1 MSLHM
6 HEKELK
12 SFAKS
17 ILMKD
22 KNWVSVFE
30 DGDSGKTYFILW
42 DIFMI
47 NETLGVKVKNDS
59 EYSHFSETYKIDL
72 EQEENEG
79 KELLDTKQLL
89 DCAVIYELPRNSKK
103 WEEELQKLLSRIIPS
118 IPLAIILKEKDIA
131 KVLASFEDETGAKK
145 YDYRADFEENGL
157 DIFYAICKSFDFHTA
172 GGYNRSSRKI
182 SQVVLDVD
190 DLYNYNNY
198 HSNYFAKKWQSSSEK
213 INYRTLGIFSKKP
226 NKQKIIMKA
235 SVFED
240 EDEEIGEFLNCNYL
254 LENQAKAADKF
265 RKVAEIVETLLQDE
279 MLYSRYLTKDQVRS
293 YKNY

>member
-22 KNWVSVFE
+22 RKWVSVFE
-30 DGDSGKTYFILW
+30 DGVSRKTYFILW

-72 EQEENEG
+72 EKEENEDQ
-79 KELLDTKQLL
+79 ELLDMKQLL
-89 DCAVIYELPRNSKK
+89 NCAVIYELPQNSKK
-103 WEEELQKLLSRIIPS
+103 WEEELKKLLSRIIPS

-131 KVLASFEDETGAKK
+131 KALTTFEDETGAKR
-145 YDYRADFEENGL
+145 YDYCADFEEDGL
-157 DIFYAICKSFDFHTA
+157 DIFYAICKSFELKIPPR
-172 GGYNRSSRKI
+172 YSSGVIK
-182 SQVVLDVD
+182 QVVLDVE
-190 DLYNYNNY
+190 DLYEHNR
-198 HSNYFAKKWQSSSEK
+198 HRTQAEYFSEN
-213 INYRTLGIFSKKP
+213 INYRALGLFSHKP
-226 NKQKIIMKA
+226 NLQNIVLSSPSEYESDKEA
-235 SVFED
+235 
-240 EDEEIGEFLNCNYL
+240 GELLNCNYL

-265 RKVAEIVETLLQDE
+265 LKVAKIVEAVFQND

>member
-1 MSLHM
+1 M

-30 DGDSGKTYFILW
+30 DGGSGKTYFILW

-59 EYSHFSETYKIDL
+59 EYSYFSETYKIEL
-72 EQEENEG
+72 EKEENEG

-103 WEEELQKLLSRIIPS
+103 WEEELRKLFYRMNSK

-131 KVLASFEDETGAKK
+131 KVLTSFEDETGAKR
-145 YDYRADFEENGL
+145 YDYCADFEENGL
-157 DIFYAICKSFDFHTA
+157 DIFYAICKSFELKIPPR
-172 GGYNRSSRKI
+172 YSSGVMK
-182 SQVVLDVD
+182 QVVLDVEG
-190 DLYNYNNY
+190 LYEHNRRW
-198 HSNYFAKKWQSSSEK
+198 SQAECSSEN
-213 INYRTLGIFSKKP
+213 INYRTLGLFSKKP
-226 NKQKIIMKA
+226 NLQNIVLSSPSEYESDKEA
-235 SVFED
+235 
-240 EDEEIGEFLNCNYL
+240 GELLNCNYL

-265 RKVAEIVETLLQDE
+265 RKVAKIVETVLQNE
-279 MLYSRYLTKDQVRS
+279 MLYSRYLTKDQVRN
-293 YKNY
+293 YKNYGEQTGEAK

>member
-30 DGDSGKTYFILW
+30 DGGSGKTYFILW

-59 EYSHFSETYKIDL
+59 EYSYFSETYKIEL
-72 EQEENEG
+72 EKEENEG

-103 WEEELQKLLSRIIPS
+103 WEEELRKLLSRIIPS

-131 KVLASFEDETGAKK
+131 KVLTTFEEETGAKR
-145 YDYRADFEENGL
+145 YDYCADFEENDL
-157 DIFYAICKSFDFHTA
+157 DIFYAISKSFELKRPPR
-172 GGYNRSSRKI
+172 YSSGMMK
-182 SQVVLDVD
+182 QVVLDVE
-190 DLYNYNNY
+190 DLYEHNRHRTQADY
-198 HSNYFAKKWQSSSEK
+198 SSEN
-213 INYRTLGIFSKKP
+213 INYRVLGLFSQKP
-226 NKQKIIMKA
+226 NLQNIVL
-235 SVFED
+235 SSPSEYESDREV
-240 EDEEIGEFLNCNYL
+240 GELLNCNYL
-254 LENQAKAADKF
+254 LENQEKAADKF
-265 RKVAEIVETLLQDE
+265 LKVAKIVEAIFQND